1 MASYFEPLV
10 MAAIGTVS
18 KILSSQQQMA
28 VLDQTKTL
36 TESALQMLYTAKE
49 AGGNPKVL
57 LLAGGGGLAAR
68 VHSVLLLSVSS
79 LQAAHMQ
86 EALEESVQM
95 MKEAVDD
102 LGATLAE
109 AASAAGA
116 VGGMVDSINDAINKM
131 EETPTLEPEG
141 TFVDYQ
147 TTMVKTAKAIAVTV
161 QEMVSGGTEA
171 DGRSLSEDGL
181 GENGPSVRTVLR

>member
-1 MASYFEPLV
+1 
-10 MAAIGTVS
+10 
-18 KILSSQQQMA
+18 
-28 VLDQTKTL
+28 
-36 TESALQMLYTAKE
+36 
-49 AGGNPKVL
+49 
-57 LLAGGGGLAAR
+57 
-68 VHSVLLLSVSS
+68 
-79 LQAAHMQ
+79 
-86 EALEESVQM
+86 M

-102 LGATLAE
+102 LGTTLAE

-161 QEMVSGGTEA
+161 QEMVSTGRREGDCPGGTVLK
-171 DGRSLSEDGL
+171 GRGTSRTKRICLKCSDWSGRGVCLLPGLTSCED
-181 GENGPSVRTVLR
+181 ENQL

>member
-36 TESALQMLYTAKE
+36 AESALQMLYTAKE

-57 LLAGGGGLAAR
+57 LAAPGAGSGQAA
-68 VHSVLLLSVSS
+68 LLPPVCW

-86 EALEESVQM
+86 EALDESVQM

-102 LGATLAE
+102 LAATLAE

-131 EETPTLEPEG
+131 EDTPTQEPDG

-161 QEMVSGGTEA
+161 QEMVSGCTGG
-171 DGRSLSEDGL
+171 GRSRWGRS
-181 GENGPSVRTVLR
+181 

>member
-1 MASYFEPLV
+1 MENALPYALIFV
-10 MAAIGTVS
+10 V
-18 KILSSQQQMA
+18 LSGLNRLQCN
-28 VLDQTKTL
+28 TL
-36 TESALQMLYTAKE
+36 PCFSF
-49 AGGNPKVL
+49 
-57 LLAGGGGLAAR
+57 
-68 VHSVLLLSVSS
+68 

-86 EALEESVQM
+86 DALEESVQM

-131 EETPTLEPEG
+131 EDTPTQEPEG

-161 QEMVSGGTEA
+161 QEMVRNE
-171 DGRSLSEDGL
+171 
-181 GENGPSVRTVLR
+181 

>member
-1 MASYFEPLV
+1 MMY
-10 MAAIGTVS
+10 
-18 KILSSQQQMA
+18 ILNNI
-28 VLDQTKTL
+28 
-36 TESALQMLYTAKE
+36 SAL
-49 AGGNPKVL
+49 
-57 LLAGGGGLAAR
+57 
-68 VHSVLLLSVSS
+68 LSHVCSF

-109 AASAAGA
+109 AAGAAGA

-131 EETPTLEPEG
+131 EDTPTLEPEG

-161 QEMVSGGTEA
+161 QEMVRHFDNPPVG
-171 DGRSLSEDGL
+171 LS
-181 GENGPSVRTVLR
+181 T

>member
-1 MASYFEPLV
+1 
-10 MAAIGTVS
+10 
-18 KILSSQQQMA
+18 
-28 VLDQTKTL
+28 
-36 TESALQMLYTAKE
+36 
-49 AGGNPKVL
+49 
-57 LLAGGGGLAAR
+57 
-68 VHSVLLLSVSS
+68 
-79 LQAAHMQ
+79 MQ

-109 AASAAGA
+109 AASASGA

-131 EETPTLEPEG
+131 EDTPALEPEG

-161 QEMVSGGTEA
+161 QEMVSILIIVQLLSVSKPLPPALALVAAA
-171 DGRSLSEDGL
+171 DNSLMTRHL
-181 GENGPSVRTVLR
+181 TKQWTTQALLP

>member
-1 MASYFEPLV
+1 MFQHCEVIVFSF
-10 MAAIGTVS
+10 
-18 KILSSQQQMA
+18 
-28 VLDQTKTL
+28 
-36 TESALQMLYTAKE
+36 
-49 AGGNPKVL
+49 
-57 LLAGGGGLAAR
+57 
-68 VHSVLLLSVSS
+68 

-131 EETPTLEPEG
+131 EDAPTLEPEG

-161 QEMVSGGTEA
+161 QEMVGILTSFQ
-171 DGRSLSEDGL
+171 
-181 GENGPSVRTVLR
+181 

>member
-1 MASYFEPLV
+1 MFYVSTFFYMDIVCILFYWNLFYSICWMVPSCFNSLVEYFTRSNV
-10 MAAIGTVS
+10 F
-18 KILSSQQQMA
+18 
-28 VLDQTKTL
+28 
-36 TESALQMLYTAKE
+36 
-49 AGGNPKVL
+49 
-57 LLAGGGGLAAR
+57 
-68 VHSVLLLSVSS
+68 SS

-131 EETPTLEPEG
+131 EDSPALDPEG

-161 QEMVSGGTEA
+161 QEMVRHFDDYIVGLSSPEA
-171 DGRSLSEDGL
+171 C
-181 GENGPSVRTVLR
+181 NM

>member
-1 MASYFEPLV
+1 
-10 MAAIGTVS
+10 
-18 KILSSQQQMA
+18 
-28 VLDQTKTL
+28 
-36 TESALQMLYTAKE
+36 
-49 AGGNPKVL
+49 
-57 LLAGGGGLAAR
+57 
-68 VHSVLLLSVSS
+68 
-79 LQAAHMQ
+79 MQ

-131 EETPTLEPEG
+131 EEMSTQETG
-141 TFVDYQ
+141 ATFVDYQ

-161 QEMVSGGTEA
+161 QEMVSG
-171 DGRSLSEDGL
+171 
-181 GENGPSVRTVLR
+181 

>member
-1 MASYFEPLV
+1 
-10 MAAIGTVS
+10 
-18 KILSSQQQMA
+18 
-28 VLDQTKTL
+28 
-36 TESALQMLYTAKE
+36 
-49 AGGNPKVL
+49 
-57 LLAGGGGLAAR
+57 
-68 VHSVLLLSVSS
+68 
-79 LQAAHMQ
+79 MQ

-109 AASAAGA
+109 AASASGA

-131 EETPTLEPEG
+131 EDTPALEPEG

-161 QEMVSGGTEA
+161 QEMVSILIIVQLLSVSKPLPPALALVAAA
-171 DGRSLSEDGL
+171 DNSLMTRHL
-181 GENGPSVRTVLR
+181 TKQWTTQALLA

>member
-1 MASYFEPLV
+1 ML
-10 MAAIGTVS
+10 
-18 KILSSQQQMA
+18 ILNIIH
-28 VLDQTKTL
+28 VLISRHDDDMKYVF
-36 TESALQMLYTAKE
+36 SC
-49 AGGNPKVL
+49 
-57 LLAGGGGLAAR
+57 
-68 VHSVLLLSVSS
+68 

-109 AASAAGA
+109 AASASGA

-131 EETPTLEPEG
+131 EDTPALEPEG

-161 QEMVSGGTEA
+161 QEMVSI
-171 DGRSLSEDGL
+171 LIIIQ
-181 GENGPSVRTVLR
+181 

>member
-1 MASYFEPLV
+1 
-10 MAAIGTVS
+10 
-18 KILSSQQQMA
+18 
-28 VLDQTKTL
+28 
-36 TESALQMLYTAKE
+36 
-49 AGGNPKVL
+49 
-57 LLAGGGGLAAR
+57 
-68 VHSVLLLSVSS
+68 
-79 LQAAHMQ
+79 
-86 EALEESVQM
+86 M

-161 QEMVSGGTEA
+161 QEMVSTGRRGGGRGTSGTERICLKCS
-171 DGRSLSEDGL
+171 DWSGRGVCLLPGLTSCED
-181 GENGPSVRTVLR
+181 EDQP

>member
-1 MASYFEPLV
+1 
-10 MAAIGTVS
+10 
-18 KILSSQQQMA
+18 
-28 VLDQTKTL
+28 
-36 TESALQMLYTAKE
+36 
-49 AGGNPKVL
+49 
-57 LLAGGGGLAAR
+57 
-68 VHSVLLLSVSS
+68 
-79 LQAAHMQ
+79 
-86 EALEESVQM
+86 M

-161 QEMVSGGTEA
+161 QEMVRGGRRER
-171 DGRSLSEDGL
+171 GRSWGDGGQCSDWSGRGVCLLPGLMSCED
-181 GENGPSVRTVLR
+181 EDQP

>member
-57 LLAGGGGLAAR
+57 LL
-68 VHSVLLLSVSS
+68 VHNKVGQLNLNQSS
-79 LQAAHMQ
+79 C
-86 EALEESVQM
+86 
-95 MKEAVDD
+95 
-102 LGATLAE
+102 
-109 AASAAGA
+109 
-116 VGGMVDSINDAINKM
+116 
-131 EETPTLEPEG
+131 
-141 TFVDYQ
+141 
-147 TTMVKTAKAIAVTV
+147 
-161 QEMVSGGTEA
+161 
-171 DGRSLSEDGL
+171 
-181 GENGPSVRTVLR
+181 

>member
-1 MASYFEPLV
+1 MHAKSTMQCYDGMMVSRTMAC
-10 MAAIGTVS
+10 
-18 KILSSQQQMA
+18 
-28 VLDQTKTL
+28 VLNI
-36 TESALQMLYTAKE
+36 S
-49 AGGNPKVL
+49 L
-57 LLAGGGGLAAR
+57 LCVLAGYFSFTCVPAP
-68 VHSVLLLSVSS
+68 
-79 LQAAHMQ
+79 QAAHMQ

-131 EETPTLEPEG
+131 EDSPGFEPEG

-161 QEMVSGGTEA
+161 QEMVINP
-171 DGRSLSEDGL
+171 LFI
-181 GENGPSVRTVLR
+181 VL

>member
-1 MASYFEPLV
+1 MLRCFNRLLEY
-10 MAAIGTVS
+10 
-18 KILSSQQQMA
+18 SSIAQSF
-28 VLDQTKTL
+28 VF
-36 TESALQMLYTAKE
+36 SF
-49 AGGNPKVL
+49 V
-57 LLAGGGGLAAR
+57 
-68 VHSVLLLSVSS
+68 
-79 LQAAHMQ
+79 QAAHMQ

-116 VGGMVDSINDAINKM
+116 VGGMVHSINDAINKM
-131 EETPTLEPEG
+131 EDSPALEAEG

-161 QEMVSGGTEA
+161 QEMVSIFIIIQ
-171 DGRSLSEDGL
+171 
-181 GENGPSVRTVLR
+181 